1 MNARLRRVFATNV
14 DVVTGDCDSMK
25 FGEKLFSV
33 GFTPWVYD
41 RGIPG
46 ARPLKCMHLNEL
58 PAGRRQRR
66 AEDRARAHGRGGREQ
81 SNRLRFTGKSV
92 VVIR

>member
-33 GFTPWVYD
+33 GFTPSVYD

-46 ARPLKCMHLNEL
+46 ARPLECVHLDQL
-58 PAGRRQRR
+58 PPAAANGPQKIGLVRTVE
-66 AEDRARAHGRGGREQ
+66 EDTQKQPPA
-81 SNRLRFTGKSV
+81 LTGKSV
-92 VVIR
+92 VVIH